1 MEVISLDEG
10 RIVFNEKEVIKLTSE
25 SEKTC
30 LVKASET
37 LKTFSP
43 FSFQGKEYNICT
55 PNVYDFSVDCS
66 GEEDFNDKVIHC
78 FNNKAHGTEQLSE
91 NGETHGNPAP
101 DSQRIRE
108 GTTG

>member
-43 FSFQGKEYNICT
+43 FSFHYSAGNENYKIHLITSTLFLSNVSAITIRNI
-55 PNVYDFSVDCS
+55 
-66 GEEDFNDKVIHC
+66 
-78 FNNKAHGTEQLSE
+78 
-91 NGETHGNPAP
+91 NPLI
-101 DSQRIRE
+101 SC
-108 GTTG
+108 